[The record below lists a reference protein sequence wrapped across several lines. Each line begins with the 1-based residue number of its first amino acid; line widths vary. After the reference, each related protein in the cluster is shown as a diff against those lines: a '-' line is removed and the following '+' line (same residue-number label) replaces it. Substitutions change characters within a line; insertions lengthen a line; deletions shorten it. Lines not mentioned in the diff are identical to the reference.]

1 MVTKYLITL
10 SSYLESTLN
19 ASSLYI
25 YRKFVFLLDK
35 SQHNLHRCVAAYIS
49 DTYLLST
56 ALMTIPGDKYGITMM
71 TSLDHSL
78 WFHSHFS
85 ADQWMLYE
93 CECPR
98 MSE

>member
-1 MVTKYLITL
+1 M
-10 SSYLESTLN
+10 
-19 ASSLYI
+19 
-25 YRKFVFLLDK
+25 YRNLVFLLDK

-56 ALMTIPGDKYGITMM
+56 ALMTIPGDKHGLTMM

>member
-1 MVTKYLITL
+1 M
-10 SSYLESTLN
+10 N
-19 ASSLYI
+19 ANFNFS
-25 YRKFVFLLDK
+25 DK

-56 ALMTIPGDKYGITMM
+56 ALLTIPRKNYTLSMIS
-71 TSLDHSL
+71 SLDHSL

-85 ADQWMLYE
+85 ADDWMLYE
-93 CECPR
+93 CENPR